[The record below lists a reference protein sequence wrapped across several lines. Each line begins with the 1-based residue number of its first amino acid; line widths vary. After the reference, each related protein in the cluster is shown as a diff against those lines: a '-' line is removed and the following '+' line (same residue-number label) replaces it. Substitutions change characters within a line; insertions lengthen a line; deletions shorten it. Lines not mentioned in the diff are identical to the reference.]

1 MPRLHDVSQVQYS
14 TMVPR
19 SYAKMFPGIK
29 RRCPIL
35 SRLYFQR
42 MRWRTRQLL
51 LRDHL
56 LRLHGSLSRS
66 SYFRR
71 TEKSVKPGLKL
82 EAKMDRMCS
91 CFISVVVLC
100 TVLFYYT
107 CICTCC
113 YPSSLISER
122 ELHWGLGGAYYWVN
136 LNARTHFCWKGGVLW
151 RDIMR
156 LWRVYA
162 TGLML
167 WIKVEYGLYKTRF
180 GSLVVVRSP
189 HWRRTRVRFL
199 MRSFLDTSFIA

>member
-19 SYAKMFPGIK
+19 SYAKMFPGIN
-29 RRCPIL
+29 RRL
-35 SRLYFQR
+35 NFQR

-66 SYFRR
+66 SYFGR

-100 TVLFYYT
+100 TVLFDYT

-122 ELHWGLGGAYYWVN
+122 ELHMGPWWSLLLSKLKCEDAF
-136 LNARTHFCWKGGVLW
+136 LLKR
-151 RDIMR
+151 
-156 LWRVYA
+156 
-162 TGLML
+162 
-167 WIKVEYGLYKTRF
+167 
-180 GSLVVVRSP
+180 GSLVTGYYMIWHVNN
-189 HWRRTRVRFL
+189 TCL
-199 MRSFLDTSFIA
+199 MN